1 MAPSLGCAIEA
12 HLQYAVALQGF
23 LAGYQLPHS
32 RRDRGAGGLI
42 VHRMC
47 TKTRGAT
54 LGALKC
60 REPELLH
67 DEDDEDQEGARGDLR
82 GASRP

>member
-12 HLQYAVALQGF
+12 HLQYAIVLQGF

-42 VHRMC
+42 VHWMC
-47 TKTRGAT
+47 MKTRGAT
-54 LGALKC
+54 LGALNC

-67 DEDDEDQEGARGDLR
+67 DEDDEYQEGARGDLR
-82 GASRP
+82 GAS

>member
-1 MAPSLGCAIEA
+1 MAPSLGFANKA
-12 HLQYAVALQGF
+12 YLQYAVALQGF
-23 LAGYQLPHS
+23 LVGYQLPHS
-32 RRDRGAGGLI
+32 RRDQGAGGLI

-54 LGALKC
+54 LGALEC
-60 REPELLH
+60 REPEQLH
-67 DEDDEDQEGARGDLR
+67 DEEGARGDMR